1 MNLISAY
8 VEGKYIGS
16 FEHTFE
22 NVAKFING
30 VVDDEEYVLVDEND
44 DFILSTFGCYI
55 DEVFSEYYRR
65 ELLKFLV
72 PLQMSGEV
80 TEVQL
85 VSLEGVSTNE

>member
-8 VEGKYIGS
+8 VEGKHIGS

-22 NVAKFING
+22 NVARFINSN
-30 VVDDEEYVLVDEND
+30 VDDDEYVLVDEND

>member
-1 MNLISAY
+1 MNLINAY

-30 VVDDEEYVLVDEND
+30 IVDDEQYVLVDESD

-55 DEVFSEYYRR
+55 DEVFSEYYRQ

-85 VSLEGVSTNE
+85 LSLKGVSTNE

>member
-22 NVAKFING
+22 NARFINSIL
-30 VVDDEEYVLVDEND
+30 DDEEYVLVDEND

-55 DEVFSEYYRR
+55 DEVFSEYYRQ

-85 VSLEGVSTNE
+85 LSLKGVSTNE